1 MFLVNSRS
9 PLASAALAPNGP
21 AVSGSGPPFSRSYGG
36 VLPSSFTTVRSCAWA
51 CSARP
56 PVSVW
61 GTGGPAPRVEAF
73 LGASGSP
80 CFPGPIG
87 PGHRRAS
94 PPPSKAAARICLGGG
109 PRAWT
114 GRAIRPAGPPL
125 RVTPVNTLAYL
136 RGGSPDPRRPAPR
149 RPEDRVGG
157 AYRAAR
163 GVGQRPRVGT
173 VGIRSGTGIST
184 RRPSTTPV
192 GLALGPDSPR
202 AD

>member
-94 PPPSKAAARICLGGG
+94 PPPLKAAARICLGGG

-149 RPEDRVGG
+149 RPEDRDG
-157 AYRAAR
+157 ALIGRR
-163 GVGQRPRVGT
+163 GAWV
-173 VGIRSGTGIST
+173 ST
-184 RRPSTTPV
+184 RASARSVSGPVREYQPVIHRLRPS
-192 GLALGPDSPR
+192 ASP
-202 AD
+202 

>member
-94 PPPSKAAARICLGGG
+94 PPPLKAAARICLGGG

-149 RPEDRVGG
+149 RPEDRDG
-157 AYRAAR
+157 ALIGRR
-163 GVGQRPRVGT
+163 GAWV
-173 VGIRSGTGIST
+173 ST
-184 RRPSTTPV
+184 RASARSVSGPVREYQPVVHRLRPS
-192 GLALGPDSPR
+192 ASP
-202 AD
+202 

>member
-9 PLASAALAPNGP
+9 PLASATLTPSPLGA
-21 AVSGSGPPFSRSYGG
+21 SGFGPPFSRSYGG
-36 VLPSSFTTVRSCAWA
+36 VLPSSFTAVRPCAWA

-149 RPEDRVGG
+149 RPEDRVRG
-157 AYRAAR
+157 ALIGRRGAWVSARASAR
-163 GVGQRPRVGT
+163 SV
-173 VGIRSGTGIST
+173 SGPVREYQPVIH
-184 RRPSTTPV
+184 RLRPS
-192 GLALGPDSPR
+192 ASP
-202 AD
+202 

>member
-9 PLASAALAPNGP
+9 PLASATLTPSPLGA
-21 AVSGSGPPFSRSYGG
+21 SGFGPPFSRSYGG
-36 VLPSSFTTVRSCAWA
+36 VLPSSFTTVRPCAWA

-73 LGASGSP
+73 LGATGSP
-80 CFPGPIG
+80 YCPRPVG
-87 PGHRRAS
+87 PGHHRAS

-149 RPEDRVGG
+149 RPEDRVRG
-157 AYRAAR
+157 ALIGRRGAWVSARASAR
-163 GVGQRPRVGT
+163 SV
-173 VGIRSGTGIST
+173 SGPVREYQPVIH
-184 RRPSTTPV
+184 RLRPS
-192 GLALGPDSPR
+192 ASP
-202 AD
+202 

>member
-73 LGASGSP
+73 LGATGSP
-80 CFPGPIG
+80 YFPDPTG
-87 PGHRRAS
+87 PGHHRAS

-149 RPEDRVGG
+149 RPEDRDG
-157 AYRAAR
+157 ALIGRRGAWVSARASAR
-163 GVGQRPRVGT
+163 SV
-173 VGIRSGTGIST
+173 SGPVREYQPVIH
-184 RRPSTTPV
+184 RLRPS
-192 GLALGPDSPR
+192 ASP
-202 AD
+202 

>member
-149 RPEDRVGG
+149 RPEDRDG
-157 AYRAAR
+157 ALIGRR
-163 GVGQRPRVGT
+163 GAWV
-173 VGIRSGTGIST
+173 ST
-184 RRPSTTPV
+184 RASARSVSGPVREYQPVIHRLRPS
-192 GLALGPDSPR
+192 ASP
-202 AD
+202 